1 MSVLGV
7 VLLVVS
13 QAATSSTA
21 SAAPQPEE
29 SLQALQQVLAKA
41 WVAGDRA
48 TIERVI
54 APDWTTTGTDGS
66 VRTRKQV
73 LSEIFEA
80 RVHRIQRM
88 AIDGVEV
95 RLFGEAA
102 VVSGRTHA
110 LGEFNG
116 QRYDVRIRFTDVFIK
131 RRGEWQ
137 AVASHASLLGD
148 QH

>member
-1 MSVLGV
+1 G
-7 VLLVVS
+7 
-13 QAATSSTA
+13 A
-21 SAAPQPEE
+21 SAAPGPEE
-29 SLQALQQVLAKA
+29 SLEALQQVLAKA

-54 APDWTTTGTDGS
+54 APDWTTTDPDGS
-66 VRTRKQV
+66 VRTRAQV
-73 LSEIFEA
+73 LSETFET
-80 RVHRIQRM
+80 RTHRIQRM
-88 AIDGVEV
+88 AIDEVEV

-110 LGEFNG
+110 VGEFDG

-148 QH
+148 QQ